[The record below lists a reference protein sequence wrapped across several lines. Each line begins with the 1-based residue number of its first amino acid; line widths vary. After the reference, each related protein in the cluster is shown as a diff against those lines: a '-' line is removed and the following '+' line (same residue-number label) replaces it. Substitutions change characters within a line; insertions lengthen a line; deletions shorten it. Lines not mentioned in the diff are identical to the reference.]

1 MNLSQWLQKEMQK
14 NNLTE
19 YRTAKLSGVHQTTIK
34 NLLSG
39 AKPQIGTEEKIKRAI
54 ERINSGK
61 PKNPDLQKEAGTD
74 EKDKRLIEWFR
85 SLPPETRKA
94 ILTLGG
100 GPEDLAD

>member
-1 MNLSQWLQKEMQK
+1 MNFSQWLQEEMQK

-19 YRTAKLSGVHQTTIK
+19 YRIAKLSGVHQTTIK

-39 AKPQIGTEEKIKRAI
+39 TKPQIGTEEKIKRAI
-54 ERINSGK
+54 ERINAEK
-61 PKNPDLQKEAGTD
+61 QKNPDLQTEAGVR
-74 EKDKRLIEWFR
+74 EKDKRLIDWFH